1 MTRRFS
7 VRALLLMATVALA
20 ACSDYTGSSKPRLT
34 GQWLGAFSDGG
45 TLYLDL
51 NERDGIVTGGAQL
64 SGANV
69 RTLSLVVTGTFNGST
84 VALTLMPDGLTPPVT
99 FSGTFRG
106 DTLAATVN
114 RSGSVHEAI
123 RLTRRSGRV
132 SYAHTP
138 TATALDSHES
148 RGRSA
153 GRRR

>member
-69 RTLSLVVTGTFNGST
+69 RTLSLVVTGTFNGSS
-84 VALTLMPDGLTPPVT
+84 VALTLLADGPTPPVT

-114 RSGSVHEAI
+114 RSESVNEAI

-148 RGRSA
+148 RGPSA